1 MVALLARCGRDHYD
15 DLMRL
20 NFILLS
26 PLLALVPVACGTAG
40 DSTSASY
47 GAGAGGET
55 TGTASTS
62 TGSGSNATGSGGA
75 STGSA
80 STGTASTGTASTG
93 TASTGTASTGTAST
107 GTASTGSASTG
118 SASTGSASTGSG
130 GSGACSG
137 YIDVVGPNGVPQHF
151 ATACD
156 GSWGANETTTALGY
170 HFSGGVSPGLNQ
182 FDFLGCAKAT
192 PNSPGVHFTAQNVT
206 SPGTYT
212 QGSVSYTD
220 ANGAGWNNTTDP
232 YEVVITKLDMP
243 GGVIEGK
250 FSSMVI
256 GPGDT
261 KLPLKGTFH
270 VCRVSDLN
278 AP

>member
-1 MVALLARCGRDHYD
+1 
-15 DLMRL
+15 MRL

-40 DSTSASY
+40 DSSSASY
-47 GAGAGGET
+47 GSGAGGET

-80 STGTASTGTASTG
+80 STGSASTGSASTG
-93 TASTGTASTGTAST
+93 SASTGSASTGSAST
-107 GTASTGSASTG
+107 GSASTGSASTG

-130 GSGACSG
+130 GGGACSG

-156 GSWGANETTTALGY
+156 GAWGANETTTALGY
-170 HFSGGVSPGLNQ
+170 HFSGGVFPGLNQ
-182 FDFLGCAKAT
+182 FDFLGCASAAAK
-192 PNSPGVHFTAQNVT
+192 SPGVHFSAQNAAG
-206 SPGTYT
+206 PGTYSE
-212 QGSVSYTD
+212 GAVSYTD
-220 ANGAGWNNTTDP
+220 ANGGAWSNTTDP
-232 YEVVITKLDMP
+232 YKVVITKLDMP
-243 GGVIEGK
+243 GGVIEGS
-250 FSSMVI
+250 FSAMVI

-261 KLPLKGTFH
+261 KLPLKGTFQ